1 MIEELEEQPQNFWNA
16 RYERGETGWD
26 IGYPSPYLKQ
36 ILDSYSNREA
46 QILIPGAGNAWEAR
60 YAWENGYANLYVIDI
75 APLAVESLKR
85 ACPEHQHRILLGDFF
100 AHTGTYDLILEQTFF
115 CALHPNLRVHYAR
128 KMAEL
133 LSPKGS
139 VEGLLFA
146 TAMNSDRPPFG
157 GNEAEYKALF
167 SNHFRSVEIRPCDNS
182 IPARAQNEL
191 SIKLSEPI
199 R

>member
-1 MIEELEEQPQNFWNA
+1 MKEELIQQPQHFWNA
-16 RYERGETGWD
+16 RYESGETGWD
-26 IGYPSPYLKQ
+26 IGYPSPPLKA
-36 ILDSYSNREA
+36 ILDALDNRETR
-46 QILIPGAGNAWEAR
+46 ILIPGAGNAWEAR
-60 YAWENGYANLYVIDI
+60 YAWENGFTNLYVIDI

-85 ACPEHQHRILLGDFF
+85 ACPEHKHRVLLGDFF
-100 AHTGTYDLILEQTFF
+100 AHTGSYDLILEQTFF
-115 CALHPNLRVHYAR
+115 CALHPDLRVRYAQ

-133 LSPKGS
+133 LTTNGS
-139 VEGLLFA
+139 VQGLLFA

-167 SNHFRSVEIRPCDNS
+167 SSYFGKVEIQLCENS

-191 SIKLSEPI
+191 SIKLSQPF